1 VTDAARL
8 STVHD
13 TTHGDGVTDGSATD
27 GVTDGSVTDGVTDGS
42 VTDGS
47 VTDGVTAPARDV
59 LACLDGAGVLA
70 TDVFV
75 R

>member
-1 VTDAARL
+1 
-8 STVHD
+8 
-13 TTHGDGVTDGSATD
+13 
-27 GVTDGSVTDGVTDGS
+27 VTDGSVTDGSVTDGS

-70 TDVFV
+70 TDDVFV
-75 R
+75 PVR

>member
-13 TTHGDGVTDGSATD
+13 TTHGDGVTDGS
-27 GVTDGSVTDGVTDGS
+27 VTDGSVTDGS

-70 TDVFV
+70 TDDVFV
-75 R
+75 PVR

>member
-1 VTDAARL
+1 L

-13 TTHGDGVTDGSATD
+13 TTHGDGVTDGSVTD
-27 GVTDGSVTDGVTDGS
+27 GGVTDGSVTDGS

>member
-1 VTDAARL
+1 MTDAARL

-13 TTHGDGVTDGSATD
+13 TTHGDGVTDGS
-27 GVTDGSVTDGVTDGS
+27 VTDGGVTDGS

>member
-1 VTDAARL
+1 MTDAARL

-13 TTHGDGVTDGSATD
+13 TTHG
-27 GVTDGSVTDGVTDGS
+27 DGVTDGS

-70 TDVFV
+70 TDDVFV
-75 R
+75 PVR

>member
-1 VTDAARL
+1 MTDAARL

-27 GVTDGSVTDGVTDGS
+27 GSATDGVTDGS

>member
-1 VTDAARL
+1 MTDAARL

-13 TTHGDGVTDGSATD
+13 TTHG
-27 GVTDGSVTDGVTDGS
+27 DGVTDGS